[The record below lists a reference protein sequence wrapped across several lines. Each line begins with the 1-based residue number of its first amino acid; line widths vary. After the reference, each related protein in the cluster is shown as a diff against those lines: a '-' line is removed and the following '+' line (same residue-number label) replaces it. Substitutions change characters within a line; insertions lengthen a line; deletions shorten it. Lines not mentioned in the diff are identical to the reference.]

1 MSYLHPVRIHFAGQ
15 FRADVSTVNN
25 YAPHYDI
32 ETFKIPDDQLPGNA
46 NGWWQPAGT
55 GAWRLDRCR
64 VTAAVLDG
72 KAVPADPVV
81 GLEIRDTGDR
91 VSAKLVDLDPD
102 QQMVSMIFG
111 LEVRIVDPVRK
122 KVLMRADFEPAPFY
136 DIWTRAL
143 AGSSGD
149 AAYSAYY
156 QSVLTGVEWG
166 DLEGSAVLQALQ
178 AATEAGFL
186 SIKFN
191 VDSYSMKGAR
201 RGFGRIV
208 GTIGPQL
215 AAEPHHFTPGR
226 YLAPV
231 QPQVG
236 TNAVNYVGC
245 WVDPQSRQVIVDFG
259 NALHTGDCGLANV
272 GPLRF
277 GATYTDSRGNPLYL
291 DLGRLDGYSAA
302 GWYERTAGI
311 AAFPADRPMTDAEL
325 QIVAANP
332 LCVAGPLAAAPFLT
346 PLAAEAA
353 DGIFARPDLF
363 VFRMEPNS
371 SQDVPVM
378 VLQFGSPLADA
389 EIGTTV
395 FSLSVTEAQDGSAP
409 PAGALTVSN
418 AAAIA
423 TDVTGWA
430 TVTLATTD
438 PGWPRTFIDGEV
450 YGVNLAV
457 TAGGNAAANA
467 GTSFSP
473 SCFISVLA
481 FSKVEV
487 AGAVTWANDVQ
498 PILQQYSN
506 LYPRP
511 HGPDRYVPYAGE
523 APLHPV
529 VNLSNEAEVGAFA
542 AMIRSALELPIGD
555 PNHMPVTRDLS
566 EGRRRILLDW
576 VGQQLAAPEAAAAA
590 APPPGLPAGPPQAP
604 KRDFAVA
611 RAAAAA
617 PAAKA
622 EET

>member
-1 MSYLHPVRIHFAGQ
+1 
-15 FRADVSTVNN
+15 
-25 YAPHYDI
+25 
-32 ETFKIPDDQLPGNA
+32 
-46 NGWWQPAGT
+46 
-55 GAWRLDRCR
+55 
-64 VTAAVLDG
+64 
-72 KAVPADPVV
+72 VPT
-81 GLEIRDTGDR
+81 IR
-91 VSAKLVDLDPD
+91 
-102 QQMVSMIFG
+102 
-111 LEVRIVDPVRK
+111 
-122 KVLMRADFEPAPFY
+122 
-136 DIWTRAL
+136 
-143 AGSSGD
+143 
-149 AAYSAYY
+149 
-156 QSVLTGVEWG
+156 
-166 DLEGSAVLQALQ
+166 
-178 AATEAGFL
+178 
-186 SIKFN
+186 
-191 VDSYSMKGAR
+191 
-201 RGFGRIV
+201 
-208 GTIGPQL
+208 PQL

-231 QPQVG
+231 QPQPG

-259 NALHTGDCGLANV
+259 NGLHTGDCGLANV

-277 GATYTDSRGNPLYL
+277 GATYPDSRGNPLYL
-291 DLGRLDGYSAA
+291 DLGRLDGYAAA

-311 AAFPADRPMTDAEL
+311 AAFPAGRPMTDAEL
-325 QIVAANP
+325 QVVAANP
-332 LCVAGPLAAAPFLT
+332 LCVAAPLAAAPFLT
-346 PLAAEAA
+346 PLAAEAP

-378 VLQFGSPLADA
+378 VLQFGSPLAGA

-395 FSLSVTEAQDGSAP
+395 FSLSVTQAQDGSAP

-423 TDVTGWA
+423 TDATGWA
-430 TVTLATTD
+430 TMTLATTD
-438 PGWPRTFIDGEV
+438 PGWPRTYIDGEV

-473 SCFISVLA
+473 SCFVSVLA

-487 AGAVTWANDVQ
+487 AGPVTWARDVQ

-529 VNLSNEAEVGAFA
+529 VNLSDEAEVGAFA
-542 AMIRSALELPIGD
+542 AMIRSALKLPIGD

-566 EGRRRILLDW
+566 EGRRQILLDW
-576 VGQQLAAPEAAAAA
+576 VGQQLAAPEVAAAVEAA
-590 APPPGLPAGPPQAP
+590 PGLPAGPPQTP
-604 KRDFAVA
+604 RRDFAAA
-611 RAAAAA
+611 RAAAEAPAGAVPDEEPLGGKSEAMRRMRPILAA
-617 PAAKA
+617 ARAAKA
-622 EET
+622 EEK